1 MLGKLTVSVGKYY
14 GSPEQ
19 EGRNNMENEK
29 DWTVLK
35 FCLLVVFLSYVILYT
50 VEAM

>member
-1 MLGKLTVSVGKYY
+1 MLWKKEMVSNIGKGAFSM
-14 GSPEQ
+14 Q
-19 EGRNNMENEK
+19 NEK